1 MESEISS
8 EATILWDRMM
18 STSSSALTDT
28 SIKIMQ
34 SLFLASSETSSIK
47 HYKILFPKAE
57 ILELY

>member
-1 MESEISS
+1 MEPEISS

-34 SLFLASSETSSIK
+34 NLFLASYETLSIK
-47 HYKILFPKAE
+47 HYKILFPNTE
-57 ILELY
+57 ILGL